1 MLKKL
6 IAISPLLVIGALAYL
21 SFSPRNEV
29 KGQAPQVNNS
39 GLWTVVNI
47 SDGDT
52 LKVRNK
58 QGEELKV
65 RLCGIDADET
75 AKRGK
80 PAQSIYADQAKSY
93 LESLVSQNNKVIVT
107 QVEKDRYNRTVA
119 EVWVNPGADNEE
131 LANGLLVMKGLARVF
146 PQYVSRC
153 PNASVLTRVE
163 KEAKDRRLGVW
174 GDVNSVAPW
183 EFRKQQRSDTSR

>member
-6 IAISPLLVIGALAYL
+6 LEFSPLFIIGTLAYL
-21 SFSPRNEV
+21 SFSPKNQV
-29 KGQAPQVNNS
+29 NGQAPVNSS
-39 GLWTVVNI
+39 GLWTVINV

-58 QGEELKV
+58 QGEELKI

-80 PAQSIYADQAKSY
+80 AAQSIYADQAKSY
-93 LESLVSQNNKVIVT
+93 LESLVSKNNKVIVT

-163 KEAKDRRLGVW
+163 KEARDRRLGVW

-183 EFRKQQRSDTSR
+183 EFRKLQRS